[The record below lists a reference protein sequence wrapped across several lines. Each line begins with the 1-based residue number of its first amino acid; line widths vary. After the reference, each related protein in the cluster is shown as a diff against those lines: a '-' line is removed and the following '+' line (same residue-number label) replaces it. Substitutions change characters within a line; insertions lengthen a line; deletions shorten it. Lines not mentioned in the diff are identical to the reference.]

1 MRVFMIVFSLGIAG
15 VFGWIVARLASA
27 RVRAEFAVLAFTL
40 ALFPIGLA
48 GQSTWDRYK
57 PGSIAA
63 VIEHERDGVL
73 VQFRLASGHHTVI
86 SADAFPTRATV
97 QFLDSSR
104 ATPPERLA
112 VLEAWTKS
120 LRISIEPRSTFA
132 TELLFREDSLE
143 FWLPVQSVLIP
154 SFHNELRPGDVATL
168 FVGYVGAEGQG
179 TAIDWI
185 LVVNEFAK
193 R

>member
-1 MRVFMIVFSLGIAG
+1 MNQLR
-15 VFGWIVARLASA
+15 
-27 RVRAEFAVLAFTL
+27 FAVLAF
-40 ALFPIGLA
+40 ALGLSHTGLA

-63 VIEHERDGVL
+63 VIQHERDGVL
-73 VQFRLASGHHTVI
+73 AQFKLASGHHTVI
-86 SADAFPTRATV
+86 SANPFPTRATV

-104 ATPPERLA
+104 ATSPERLA

-120 LRISIEPRSTFA
+120 LRINIDPRSSLA

-154 SFHNELRPGDVATL
+154 SFHDELRPGDVATL

-179 TAIDWI
+179 TAVDWV